1 MQQPD
6 YRDQSE
12 PEVNSQNEE
21 NSLSE
26 ITDPQKQETIQL
38 EHTEKEAEELV
49 SRSASQTCTWV
60 HGSRLKF
67 LI

>member
-12 PEVNSQNEE
+12 PEVNSQNEG

-26 ITDPQKQETIQL
+26 ITDPRKQETIQL
-38 EHTEKEAEELV
+38 EHIEKETEALV
-49 SRSASQTCTWV
+49 SRSEAQTFT
-60 HGSRLKF
+60 
-67 LI
+67 

>member
-26 ITDPQKQETIQL
+26 ITDPRKQETIQL
-38 EHTEKEAEELV
+38 EDIEKEAEALV
-49 SRSASQTCTWV
+49 SRSESQTVTRV
-60 HGSRLKF
+60 HGSSLKF
-67 LI
+67 LL